1 MDIQGQPEGQEGNQ
15 ESVVSTDQ
23 VVSRRREGPTVSEAA
38 ERSRQELRIDRWI
51 QQCGDHW

>member
-1 MDIQGQPEGQEGNQ
+1 METQGESEGQERNQ
-15 ESVVSTDQ
+15 ERVVSTDQ

>member
-15 ESVVSTDQ
+15 ESVVSTGQ

-38 ERSRQELRIDRWI
+38 ERSR
-51 QQCGDHW
+51 